1 MAAHDQSLPPTP
13 SPLRRIRLLLIN
25 PRFPESFWSFRF
37 AIKNILPRKRA
48 LNPPLGLAT
57 LAALS
62 PPEWDIMIV
71 DENVE
76 PVPMA
81 PEADLIG
88 VCGMGVQ
95 YARQSELL
103 NYYKNQGYYVIAGG
117 SYASLCPERY
127 IQLAD
132 TIIAGEAEYIWPA
145 FCQDFLAGR
154 AGSMYQETGI
164 VAIADSPT
172 PRFDLLKLDRYTAV
186 SIQFSRGCPY
196 RCEFC
201 DIIVMFGRKPRTKTT
216 DQIGRELDKL
226 RVLGVRN
233 IFFVDD
239 NLIGNKKK
247 AKELLAY
254 IRDYQHTHQYWFSFG
269 TEASLNL
276 AEDQEL
282 MTLFREARFG
292 WAFIG
297 IESPDEASL
306 REMKK
311 TQNLRGNLL
320 ESVITLYRNGI
331 DVMAGFIIGFDN
343 DTLDTFDRQH
353 RFIRE
358 SGIQVAMV
366 GLLTAL
372 PKTPL
377 YLRLENEGRLI
388 KNVPD
393 GDNTGAATNL
403 IPLHMNYEEMV
414 TGYKQLYRQL
424 QTDAGIG
431 ARIESKAR
439 YLRYP
444 IHSVQYTATERLT
457 ILYRLLTKGI
467 LQGGPGRIGWFVR
480 TLCRARLAVW
490 PQVITDWIN
499 GLAMRDYVDRHFSIN
514 TLRNNKILDKYI
526 SRLRHLGRE
535 GLNRGTLGL
544 SASFDGDQNRIELA
558 LRGYSGRRFLKQ
570 AGHKLDRL
578 LRKTTVTVVLRVE
591 SLAEGQRDQIQDLLQ
606 QLARHGDRGFIHL
619 NNRLRPFVH
628 VDSSVF
634 NLILMDPAGFPPE
647 YNNSRA

>member
-1 MAAHDQSLPPTP
+1 MTGSEPLPPG
-13 SPLRRIRLLLIN
+13 SFPLKNRFRLLLIN

-57 LAALS
+57 LAALC
-62 PPEWDIMIV
+62 PPEWDITII

-76 PVPMA
+76 PLPMM

-88 VCGMGVQ
+88 ICGMGVQ
-95 YARQSELL
+95 FARQSELL
-103 NYYKNQGYYVIAGG
+103 NFYKNQGYYVVAGG

-127 IQLAD
+127 TDLAD
-132 TIIAGEAEYIWPA
+132 TIIAGEAEYIWPV
-145 FCQDFLAGR
+145 FCQDFLAGK
-154 AGSMYQETGI
+154 ANALYQESGI

-186 SIQFSRGCPY
+186 SMQFSRGCPY

-254 IRDYQHTHQYWFSFG
+254 IRDYQHIHQYWFSFG

-282 MTLFREARFG
+282 MTLFHEARFG
-292 WAFIG
+292 WVFIG

-311 TQNLRGNLL
+311 SQNLRGNLL
-320 ESVITLYRNGI
+320 ESIITLYRNGI
-331 DVMAGFIIGFDN
+331 DVMAGFIVGFDN

-353 RFIRE
+353 RFITQ
-358 SGIQVAMV
+358 SGIQLAMV

-377 YLRLENEGRLI
+377 YLRLEKEGRLI
-388 KNVPD
+388 KDAPD
-393 GDNTGAATNL
+393 GNNTGAATNL
-403 IPLHMNYEEMV
+403 IPLHMNYDEMV
-414 TGYKQLYRQL
+414 ARYKQLYRRL

-431 ARIESKAR
+431 SRIESKIR
-439 YLRYP
+439 YLNSP
-444 IHSVQYTATERLT
+444 IYNVQYTNRERLT
-457 ILYRLLTKGI
+457 ILYRLLTSGI
-467 LQGGPGRIGWFVR
+467 LPGGPARLGWFVR
-480 TLCRARLAVW
+480 TLFRTRVRVW
-490 PQVITDWIN
+490 PQVITDWIT
-499 GLAMRDYVDRHFSIN
+499 GLAMRDYVDRHFQFVTIQ
-514 TLRNNKILDKYI
+514 NNKMVEKYI
-526 SRLRHLGRE
+526 RRLRDLGRE
-535 GLNRGTLGL
+535 GLNHGTLGL
-544 SASFDGDQNRIELA
+544 SVSFGTGCHYIELT
-558 LRGYSGRRFLKQ
+558 LRGYSGQRFLRQ

-578 LRKTTVTVVLRVE
+578 LRKTTVTLVLRVE
-591 SLAEGQRDQIQDLLQ
+591 SLAEEQLDQMQNLLQ
-606 QLARHGDRGFIHL
+606 LLSRHGDRIFIHL
-619 NNRLRPFVH
+619 NNKLMPLIY

-634 NLILMDPAGFPPE
+634 NLMLSDPG
-647 YNNSRA
+647 NHGQTGSN